1 MKSTLYTT
9 RSMRDLQ
16 ARLLIALLMGGPA
29 PTLMA
34 AEETF
39 FDRLKGFFSD
49 TFESTTTEPPK
60 DWALGAC
67 TELSEDAFEVML
79 ARQAG
84 HARSDVTKNALE
96 QGAKRNWPKGT
107 KSTPEKAYMGLVAS
121 AYAVDRSWLFFM
133 REGIAEEF
141 RDNTFAKC
149 LSDLQ

>member
-1 MKSTLYTT
+1 MKSNPSTT
-9 RSMRDLQ
+9 RSIRSLNCKLLLT
-16 ARLLIALLMGGPA
+16 LLISGYA

-49 TFESTTTEPPK
+49 TFESTTSEPPK

-84 HARSDVTKNALE
+84 DARSDVTKNALE
-96 QGAKRNWPKGT
+96 QAAKRNWPKGA
-107 KSTPEKAYMGLVAS
+107 KSTPQKAYMSLVAS

>member
-1 MKSTLYTT
+1 MKSNPSAT
-9 RSMRDLQ
+9 RSIRSLNCKLLLT
-16 ARLLIALLMGGPA
+16 LLISCYG
-29 PTLMA
+29 PTLKA

-84 HARSDVTKNALE
+84 DARSDVTKNALE
-96 QGAKRNWPKGT
+96 QATKRNWPKGA
-107 KSTPEKAYMGLVAS
+107 KSTPEKAYMGLVTS

-149 LSDLQ
+149 LNDLQ

>member
-1 MKSTLYTT
+1 MKSTLDTT
-9 RSMRDLQ
+9 RSIRDLQ
-16 ARLLIALLMGGPA
+16 SRLLIALLIGGYAPA
-29 PTLMA
+29 LMA

-84 HARSDVTKNALE
+84 DARSDVTKNALE
-96 QGAKRNWPKGT
+96 HAAKRNWPKGA
-107 KSTPEKAYMGLVAS
+107 KSTPDKAYMGLVAS

>member
-1 MKSTLYTT
+1 MKSTLDTT
-9 RSMRDLQ
+9 RSIRDLQ
-16 ARLLIALLMGGPA
+16 SRLLIALLIGGYAPA
-29 PTLMA
+29 LMA

-84 HARSDVTKNALE
+84 DARSDVTKSALE
-96 QGAKRNWPKGT
+96 QAAKRNWPKGA

>member
-1 MKSTLYTT
+1 MKSTLDTT
-9 RSMRDLQ
+9 RSIRDLQ
-16 ARLLIALLMGGPA
+16 SRLLIALLIGGYAPA
-29 PTLMA
+29 LMA

-84 HARSDVTKNALE
+84 DARSDVTKSALE
-96 QGAKRNWPKGT
+96 QAAKRNWPKGA
-107 KSTPEKAYMGLVAS
+107 KSTPDKAYMSLVAS

>member
-1 MKSTLYTT
+1 MKSTRQTT
-9 RSMRDLQ
+9 RSIRDL
-16 ARLLIALLMGGPA
+16 RSKLILTLLISGYAPA
-29 PTLMA
+29 LMA

-39 FDRLKGFFSD
+39 IDRLKGFFSD
-49 TFESTTTEPPK
+49 TFESTATEPPK

-84 HARSDVTKNALE
+84 DSRSAVTKNALE
-96 QGAKRNWPKGT
+96 QAAKRNWPKGA

-121 AYAVDRSWLFFM
+121 AYEMDRSWLFFM

-141 RDNTFAKC
+141 RDNTFAQC
-149 LSDLQ
+149 LNDLQ

>member
-1 MKSTLYTT
+1 MKSTLDTT
-9 RSMRDLQ
+9 RSIRDLQ
-16 ARLLIALLMGGPA
+16 SRLLIALLIGGYAPA
-29 PTLMA
+29 LMA

-84 HARSDVTKNALE
+84 DARSDVTKSALE
-96 QGAKRNWPKGT
+96 QAAKRNWPKGA
-107 KSTPEKAYMGLVAS
+107 KSTPDKAYMGLVAS
-121 AYAVDRSWLFFM
+121 AYAVDRSWLFFT

>member
-9 RSMRDLQ
+9 HSIRDLQ
-16 ARLLIALLMGGPA
+16 SRLLIALLIGGYAPA
-29 PTLMA
+29 LMA

-49 TFESTTTEPPK
+49 TFEPTTTEPLK

-84 HARSDVTKNALE
+84 DARSDVTKSALE
-96 QGAKRNWPKGT
+96 QAAKRNWPKGA
-107 KSTPEKAYMGLVAS
+107 KSTPDKAYMGLVAS

-149 LSDLQ
+149 LSDLK

>member
-1 MKSTLYTT
+1 MKSNQLPT
-9 RSMRDLQ
+9 RSIRELQ
-16 ARLLIALLMGGPA
+16 SRLLIALLIGGYA

-49 TFESTTTEPPK
+49 TFESTATEPPK

-84 HARSDVTKNALE
+84 DARSDVTKNALE
-96 QGAKRNWPKGT
+96 HAAKRTWPKGA

-121 AYAVDRSWLFFM
+121 AYTVDRSWLFFM

-141 RDNTFAKC
+141 RDNTFAQC

>member
-1 MKSTLYTT
+1 MKSNPSPSRTI
-9 RSMRDLQ
+9 RDLQ
-16 ARLLIALLMGGPA
+16 SRLMLTLLISGYAPALV
-29 PTLMA
+29 A

-39 FDRLKGFFSD
+39 FDRLKGFFND
-49 TFESTTTEPPK
+49 TFESTATEPPK

-84 HARSDVTKNALE
+84 DARSDVTKNALE
-96 QGAKRNWPKGT
+96 HAAKRNWPKGA
-107 KSTPEKAYMGLVAS
+107 KSAPEKAYMALVAS

>member
-1 MKSTLYTT
+1 MKSTRQTT
-9 RSMRDLQ
+9 RSIRDL
-16 ARLLIALLMGGPA
+16 RSKLILTLLISGYAPA
-29 PTLMA
+29 PMA

-39 FDRLKGFFSD
+39 IDRLKGFFSD
-49 TFESTTTEPPK
+49 TFESTATEPPK

-84 HARSDVTKNALE
+84 DARSVVTKNALE
-96 QGAKRNWPKGT
+96 QAAKRNWPKGA

-121 AYAVDRSWLFFM
+121 AYEMDRSWLFFM

-141 RDNTFAKC
+141 RDNTFAQC

>member
-1 MKSTLYTT
+1 MKSNPSTT
-9 RSMRDLQ
+9 RSIRSLNCKLLLT
-16 ARLLIALLMGGPA
+16 LLISGYG
-29 PTLMA
+29 PTLKA

-84 HARSDVTKNALE
+84 DARSDVTKNALE
-96 QGAKRNWPKGT
+96 QAAMGNWPKGA
-107 KSTPEKAYMGLVAS
+107 KSTPEKAYMGLVAT

>member
-9 RSMRDLQ
+9 HSIRDLQ
-16 ARLLIALLMGGPA
+16 SRLLIALLIGGYAPA
-29 PTLMA
+29 LMA

-49 TFESTTTEPPK
+49 TFESTATEPPK

-84 HARSDVTKNALE
+84 DARSDVTKNALE
-96 QGAKRNWPKGT
+96 HAAKRNWPKGA

>member
-1 MKSTLYTT
+1 MKSNPSTT
-9 RSMRDLQ
+9 RSIRSLNCKLLL
-16 ARLLIALLMGGPA
+16 ALLISGYA

-49 TFESTTTEPPK
+49 TFESTTSEPPK

-84 HARSDVTKNALE
+84 DARSDVTKNALE
-96 QGAKRNWPKGT
+96 QAAKRNWPKGA
-107 KSTPEKAYMGLVAS
+107 KSTPEKAYMSLVTS
-121 AYAVDRSWLFFM
+121 AYSVDRSWLFFM

>member
-1 MKSTLYTT
+1 MKSTLDTT
-9 RSMRDLQ
+9 RSIRDLQ
-16 ARLLIALLMGGPA
+16 SRLLIALLIGGYAPA
-29 PTLMA
+29 LMA

-84 HARSDVTKNALE
+84 DARSDVTKNALE
-96 QGAKRNWPKGT
+96 QAAKRNWPKGA
-107 KSTPEKAYMGLVAS
+107 KSAPEKAYMGLVAS

>member
-1 MKSTLYTT
+1 MKSTRQTT
-9 RSMRDLQ
+9 RSIRDL
-16 ARLLIALLMGGPA
+16 RSKLILTLLISGYAPA
-29 PTLMA
+29 LMA

-39 FDRLKGFFSD
+39 IDRLKGFFSD
-49 TFESTTTEPPK
+49 TFESTATEPPK

-84 HARSDVTKNALE
+84 DSRSAVTKNALE
-96 QGAKRNWPKGT
+96 QAAKRNWPKGA

-121 AYAVDRSWLFFM
+121 AYEMDRSWLFFM

-141 RDNTFAKC
+141 RDNTFAQC

>member
-1 MKSTLYTT
+1 MKSTLDTT
-9 RSMRDLQ
+9 RSIRDLQ
-16 ARLLIALLMGGPA
+16 SRLLIALLIGGYAPA
-29 PTLMA
+29 LMA

-84 HARSDVTKNALE
+84 DARSDVTKSALE
-96 QGAKRNWPKGT
+96 QAAKRNWPKGA
-107 KSTPEKAYMGLVAS
+107 KSTPDKAYMGLVAS